1 MFCLKIALMKLD
13 KKTKL
18 TRAVQSQGNDLHNYT
33 KFLIIRIR
41 HFHFDYH
48 YPFQV
53 TYLTYTIVQM
63 ENKQHIRPLF
73 LLRPNLSRV
82 LGFYL
87 THKYYNKIGESIVL
101 LFLWFFPNVGRVSM
115 KKCI

>member
-41 HFHFDYH
+41 H

-63 ENKQHIRPLF
+63 ENKQHIKPLF

-87 THKYYNKIGESIVL
+87 TNKYYNKIGESIVL
-101 LFLWFFPNVGRVSM
+101 LFLWSFPNVGRVSM